1 MLELLLRGRI
11 WIKLKARRFK
21 TSNYAVNASI
31 DSEIYEDDQT
41 PVMIVPGMV
50 AQVDIIR
57 GDRTILEYFWQ
68 PIAKIKDT
76 AFRE

>member
-1 MLELLLRGRI
+1 M
-11 WIKLKARRFK
+11 
-21 TSNYAVNASI
+21 SI